1 MTIAILYRE
10 ELKEYGFGPGHS
22 FRGDRYEI
30 FPKFLKEVISD
41 DYYQIIQAKWATDED
56 LIRICKENY
65 MDFTKTYNRA
75 AIKGFKMI
83 GDKVKEISKICDGKA
98 IDLIASGYNKG
109 VLPYAWFALISAL
122 ADIEKE
128 TLVPIGNVYLKFLS
142 ES

>member
-1 MTIAILYRE
+1 
-10 ELKEYGFGPGHS
+10 
-22 FRGDRYEI
+22 
-30 FPKFLKEVISD
+30 
-41 DYYQIIQAKWATDED
+41 
-56 LIRICKENY
+56 
-65 MDFTKTYNRA
+65 
-75 AIKGFKMI
+75 MI